1 MANFPT
7 LKTGAIAQYPLERAN
22 SFSNAVYRFVD
33 GGEQRI
39 PRRGASLR
47 RWKIALQL
55 LDESELTALSD
66 FFEAQGGCA
75 GTFSFTDPWDGTV
88 YSHCRFDSDAAVF
101 RAAGV
106 SRGETALVVR
116 EHLAA

>member
-1 MANFPT
+1 MANFPV
-7 LKTGAIAQYPLERAN
+7 LKTGVIAQYPLERTT
-22 SFSNAVYRFVD
+22 SYSNAVYRFVD

-47 RWKIALQL
+47 RWKIDLRL
-55 LDESELTALSD
+55 LDESELTALND
-66 FFEAQGGCA
+66 FFEVQGGRA
-75 GTFSFTDPWDGTV
+75 GTFSFADPWDGTV
-88 YSHCRFDSDAAVF
+88 HTNCRFDSDAAVF

-116 EHLAA
+116 EYLAA